1 MTIRNVKEGKC
12 ITTLTL
18 SGDVYKVV
26 FDRAFRCFNIK
37 NKGDKVIRVS
47 FEPDTSVDDDG
58 VIELE
63 PKESVMLAFVKVT
76 DTIYVE
82 GLGKAVVSAGY
93 MPVNTFCN
101 ATGSGGSSGSGSGD
115 IIAPDDAELVDKGDI
130 DDLFPDGDKGS
141 N

>member
-1 MTIRNVKEGKC
+1 MQQKTVKPDRR

-18 SGDVYKVV
+18 NGDVYKVV
-26 FDRAFRCFNIK
+26 FDRSFRCFNIK
-37 NKGDKVIRVS
+37 NKGDKVIKVS
-47 FEPDTSVDDDG
+47 FEPDTSTDEDG

-93 MPVNTFCN
+93 MPVNTFCP
-101 ATGSGGSSGSGSGD
+101 ATRSGGSGSSGGD
-115 IIAPDDAELVDKGDI
+115 IIAPDDAEIIDKGDI
-130 DDLFPDGDKGS
+130 DDLFPDGGKGG